1 MSPENV
7 NQIVC
12 NYEKFGFC
20 KMREQCQHFHPK
32 ENCIDDNCS
41 IVNCKRRH
49 PQPCRFFGTKSGC
62 RFGSACRFDH
72 QTQMFF
78 QMKLKEMQ
86 DNFNQYKEI
95 QDQTVRLLNERILS
109 LENNLLG
116 FMKDTLVCDDKVTDN
131 IVTSKKRKVTISNK
145 IDDDQD
151 TAVQSD
157 IEMTECNE
165 KLEYQNIFC
174 DNSYKNLKV
183 LESKIKTSKIED
195 TKKCLKNIKEKYKDF
210 QKNDDNDDVN
220 ALFQNDDIK
229 TFVQKVEA
237 THNKWNTYT
246 RNNFKMKSNMDVQDL
261 FKYLEKVR
269 NKGT

>member
-1 MSPENV
+1 
-7 NQIVC
+7 
-12 NYEKFGFC
+12 
-20 KMREQCQHFHPK
+20 MREQCQHYHPK
-32 ENCIDDNCS
+32 ENCMDDNCS
-41 IVNCKRRH
+41 IVNCRRRH

-86 DNFNQYKEI
+86 DNFHQYKQI
-95 QDQTVRLLNERILS
+95 QDQTVRLLNERIS
-109 LENNLLG
+109 TLEENLLA

-157 IEMTECNE
+157 IEMTEFNE

-210 QKNDDNDDVN
+210 QKNDNDDVN

-237 THNKWNTYT
+237 THNKWNAYT
-246 RNNFKMKSNMDVQDL
+246 RNNFKSKSNMDVQEL
-261 FKYLEKVR
+261 FKCLEKVR
-269 NKGT
+269 NRRT